1 MNRPPYEISVNIE
14 LLEVFKSA
22 MKSFGIKEMLDIVL
36 DGLLKASKL
45 FAEEEDIKDVEK
57 IIKNTVQVWS
67 KKIM

>member
-14 LLEVFKSA
+14 LIEVFKSA
-22 MKSFGIKEMLDIVL
+22 MKNLGIKEMWEIVL

-57 IIKNTVQVWS
+57 IIKNTVQAWG